1 MYGQQ
6 HTPAPGSLK
15 ALMGGMGGME
25 AAPQPAGYGMGSY
38 AYSQGMWKLRRRAA
52 DVAIDWTEVEAVAAV
67 GRKGRVRVLSGASGA
82 GLVRPW
88 GSTGLVNVWFE
99 VEPVATGWAAVDVGG
114 DSFCCTLLG
123 KCCGQGQQRF
133 PLQQRLFIT
142 VSQRWLHQNNE
153 CSICHGFSAL
163 IAFDFAE
170 VVVPRDAGSACPEP
184 TTNNQQCVLTKTIM
198 CTSIGLSQ

>member
-52 DVAIDWTEVEAVAAV
+52 DVAIDWTEFEAVAV
-67 GRKGRVRVLSGASGA
+67 GRKGRVRVLLGASGA
-82 GLVRPW
+82 GFVQRW

-99 VEPVATGWAAVDVGG
+99 VEPVAMGRAAVDVWG
-114 DSFCCTLLG
+114 DAFCCTLLY
-123 KCCGQGQQRF
+123 KCCRKGQQRF

-142 VSQRWLHQNNE
+142 VSQRWLHQN
-153 CSICHGFSAL
+153 SQSDA
-163 IAFDFAE
+163 AFATDGTCAYRF
-170 VVVPRDAGSACPEP
+170 
-184 TTNNQQCVLTKTIM
+184 
-198 CTSIGLSQ
+198 